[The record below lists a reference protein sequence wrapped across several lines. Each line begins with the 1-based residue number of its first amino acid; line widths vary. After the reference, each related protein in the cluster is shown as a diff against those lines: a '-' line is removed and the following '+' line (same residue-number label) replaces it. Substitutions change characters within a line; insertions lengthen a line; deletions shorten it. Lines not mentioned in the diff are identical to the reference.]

1 MPKLIWEKKLQEA
14 VKRQQR
20 FGWSVREKR
29 GKVLVQRY
37 YPDTNKKTTVALPI
51 AWEPNQELSVLNAL
65 RNINDCMQNS
75 GCNLKEA
82 VEILYKD
89 NAHKINLDWKKLIE
103 DFKEYKNISKSSW
116 EGNYSYFLN
125 EIKTMM
131 GSPNEPT
138 TGKAILEKLDL
149 GTNKLVHNWHRYC
162 DELDKAAL
170 DPKTK
175 PYAKREV
182 IQLIHQIIKDN
193 VLERNQNR
201 KIEEIK
207 DALVS
212 RENQNTLI
220 NITEI

>member
-1 MPKLIWEKKLQEA
+1 MTISPTK
-14 VKRQQR
+14 
-20 FGWSVREKR
+20 
-29 GKVLVQRY
+29 
-37 YPDTNKKTTVALPI
+37 PT
-51 AWEPNQELSVLNAL
+51 
-65 RNINDCMQNS
+65 
-75 GCNLKEA
+75 
-82 VEILYKD
+82 
-89 NAHKINLDWKKLIE
+89 IE
-103 DFKEYKNISKSSW
+103 DSLLPPKVMTALSMVASGTSYEVAAKSVNMTARQLRKW
-116 EGNYSYFLN
+116 NKHKDTKDFL
-125 EIKTMM
+125 ERVIT
-131 GSPNEPT
+131 
-138 TGKAILEKLDL
+138 EKLDL
-149 GTNKLVHNWHRYC
+149 GTNKLVNNWHKYC

-212 RENQNTLI
+212 RENSSGNNLI

>member
-1 MPKLIWEKKLQEA
+1 MTISA
-14 VKRQQR
+14 A
-20 FGWSVREKR
+20 
-29 GKVLVQRY
+29 
-37 YPDTNKKTTVALPI
+37 KTTTKPTIEESLLPPKIMTALSMVASGTSY
-51 AWEPNQELSVLNAL
+51 ELAAKSVNMTAKQL
-65 RNINDCMQNS
+65 RKWN
-75 GCNLKEA
+75 KH
-82 VEILYKD
+82 KD
-89 NAHKINLDWKKLIE
+89 TK
-103 DFKEYKNISKSSW
+103 DFLERVIS
-116 EGNYSYFLN
+116 
-125 EIKTMM
+125 
-131 GSPNEPT
+131 
-138 TGKAILEKLDL
+138 EKLDL

-212 RENQNTLI
+212 RENQITLI

>member
-1 MPKLIWEKKLQEA
+1 MTISAAKSNKPK
-14 VKRQQR
+14 
-20 FGWSVREKR
+20 
-29 GKVLVQRY
+29 
-37 YPDTNKKTTVALPI
+37 
-51 AWEPNQELSVLNAL
+51 
-65 RNINDCMQNS
+65 
-75 GCNLKEA
+75 
-82 VEILYKD
+82 
-89 NAHKINLDWKKLIE
+89 IE
-103 DFKEYKNISKSSW
+103 DSLLPPKIMTALSMVASGTSYELAAKSVNMTAKQLRKWNKHKDTKDFLERVIS
-116 EGNYSYFLN
+116 
-125 EIKTMM
+125 
-131 GSPNEPT
+131 
-138 TGKAILEKLDL
+138 EKLDL

>member
-1 MPKLIWEKKLQEA
+1 MTISA
-14 VKRQQR
+14 A
-20 FGWSVREKR
+20 
-29 GKVLVQRY
+29 
-37 YPDTNKKTTVALPI
+37 KTTTKPTIEESLLPPKIMTALSMVASGTSY
-51 AWEPNQELSVLNAL
+51 ELAAKSVNMTAKQL
-65 RNINDCMQNS
+65 RKWN
-75 GCNLKEA
+75 KH
-82 VEILYKD
+82 KD
-89 NAHKINLDWKKLIE
+89 TK
-103 DFKEYKNISKSSW
+103 DFLERVIS
-116 EGNYSYFLN
+116 
-125 EIKTMM
+125 
-131 GSPNEPT
+131 
-138 TGKAILEKLDL
+138 EKLDL

-182 IQLIHQIIKDN
+182 IQLIHQLIKDN

-207 DALVS
+207 DALLS

>member
-1 MPKLIWEKKLQEA
+1 MTISAAKSTTKPK
-14 VKRQQR
+14 
-20 FGWSVREKR
+20 
-29 GKVLVQRY
+29 
-37 YPDTNKKTTVALPI
+37 
-51 AWEPNQELSVLNAL
+51 
-65 RNINDCMQNS
+65 
-75 GCNLKEA
+75 
-82 VEILYKD
+82 
-89 NAHKINLDWKKLIE
+89 IE
-103 DFKEYKNISKSSW
+103 DSLLPPKIMTALSMVTSGTSYELAAKSVNMTAKQLRKWNKHKDTKDFLERVIS
-116 EGNYSYFLN
+116 
-125 EIKTMM
+125 
-131 GSPNEPT
+131 
-138 TGKAILEKLDL
+138 EKLDL

>member
-1 MPKLIWEKKLQEA
+1 MTISA
-14 VKRQQR
+14 A
-20 FGWSVREKR
+20 
-29 GKVLVQRY
+29 
-37 YPDTNKKTTVALPI
+37 KTTTKPTIEESLLPPKIMTALSMVASGTSY
-51 AWEPNQELSVLNAL
+51 ELAAKSVNMTAKQL
-65 RNINDCMQNS
+65 RKWN
-75 GCNLKEA
+75 KH
-82 VEILYKD
+82 KD
-89 NAHKINLDWKKLIE
+89 TK
-103 DFKEYKNISKSSW
+103 DFLERVI
-116 EGNYSYFLN
+116 
-125 EIKTMM
+125 T
-131 GSPNEPT
+131 
-138 TGKAILEKLDL
+138 EKLDL

-162 DELDKAAL
+162 DELDKALL

-175 PYAKREV
+175 LYAKRAA

>member
-1 MPKLIWEKKLQEA
+1 MTISTA
-14 VKRQQR
+14 
-20 FGWSVREKR
+20 
-29 GKVLVQRY
+29 
-37 YPDTNKKTTVALPI
+37 KTTTKPTIEESLLPPKIMTALSMVASGTSY
-51 AWEPNQELSVLNAL
+51 ELAAKSVNMTAKQL
-65 RNINDCMQNS
+65 RKWN
-75 GCNLKEA
+75 KH
-82 VEILYKD
+82 KD
-89 NAHKINLDWKKLIE
+89 TK
-103 DFKEYKNISKSSW
+103 DFLERVI
-116 EGNYSYFLN
+116 
-125 EIKTMM
+125 T
-131 GSPNEPT
+131 
-138 TGKAILEKLDL
+138 EKLDL

>member
-1 MPKLIWEKKLQEA
+1 MTISPTKPTIEESLLPPKVMTALSMVASGTSYEVAAKSVNMTA
-14 VKRQQR
+14 RQLR
-20 FGWSVREKR
+20 KWNKH
-29 GKVLVQRY
+29 K
-37 YPDTNKKTTVALPI
+37 DT
-51 AWEPNQELSVLNAL
+51 
-65 RNINDCMQNS
+65 
-75 GCNLKEA
+75 
-82 VEILYKD
+82 KD
-89 NAHKINLDWKKLIE
+89 
-103 DFKEYKNISKSSW
+103 
-116 EGNYSYFLN
+116 FL
-125 EIKTMM
+125 ERVIT
-131 GSPNEPT
+131 
-138 TGKAILEKLDL
+138 EKLDL
-149 GTNKLVHNWHRYC
+149 GTNKLVNNWHKYC

-212 RENQNTLI
+212 RENSNGNNLI

>member
-1 MPKLIWEKKLQEA
+1 MTISAAKITTKPTIEESLLPPKIMTALSMVASGTSYELAAK
-14 VKRQQR
+14 
-20 FGWSVREKR
+20 SVNMTAKQLRKWN
-29 GKVLVQRY
+29 KHK
-37 YPDTNKKTTVALPI
+37 DT
-51 AWEPNQELSVLNAL
+51 
-65 RNINDCMQNS
+65 
-75 GCNLKEA
+75 
-82 VEILYKD
+82 KD
-89 NAHKINLDWKKLIE
+89 FLE
-103 DFKEYKNISKSSW
+103 RVIS
-116 EGNYSYFLN
+116 
-125 EIKTMM
+125 
-131 GSPNEPT
+131 
-138 TGKAILEKLDL
+138 EKLDL

-170 DPKTK
+170 DPKIK

>member
-1 MPKLIWEKKLQEA
+1 MTISAAKSTTKPK
-14 VKRQQR
+14 
-20 FGWSVREKR
+20 
-29 GKVLVQRY
+29 
-37 YPDTNKKTTVALPI
+37 
-51 AWEPNQELSVLNAL
+51 
-65 RNINDCMQNS
+65 
-75 GCNLKEA
+75 
-82 VEILYKD
+82 
-89 NAHKINLDWKKLIE
+89 IE
-103 DFKEYKNISKSSW
+103 DSLLPPKIMTALSMVASGTSYELAAKSVNMTAKQLRKWNKHKDTKDFLERVIS
-116 EGNYSYFLN
+116 
-125 EIKTMM
+125 
-131 GSPNEPT
+131 
-138 TGKAILEKLDL
+138 EKLDL